1 MLAVWILSHDSLNT
15 TTLLMLLPLLEHRI
29 TGLVTG
35 AEDLLWRAMAL
46 AIPCLARTPLQ
57 IAGPRFQAGV
67 RPPWIGRRGPG
78 DRFKAAEN
86 DSMKKRGS
94 RIVGRGLS
102 DCLSYFGF
110 YSCSPCKLVGLLGGW
125 GRKPACECAASRQV
139 RREKRWAAQPSSVRR
154 WRSSTHIRAP
164 YISTFTPLISWLF

>member
-1 MLAVWILSHDSLNT
+1 MPTAARKVMVSRLIHLEPA
-15 TTLLMLLPLLEHRI
+15 LPPWCA
-29 TGLVTG
+29 G

-139 RREKRWAAQPSSVRR
+139 RREKR
-154 WRSSTHIRAP
+154 
-164 YISTFTPLISWLF
+164 

>member
-1 MLAVWILSHDSLNT
+1 MPTAARKVMVSRLIHLEPA
-15 TTLLMLLPLLEHRI
+15 LPLWCA
-29 TGLVTG
+29 G

-125 GRKPACECAASRQV
+125 GRKPAWSVLLAVKFDVRKDEQSSHPPSADEAAARTYVPHTLEHSH
-139 RREKRWAAQPSSVRR
+139 P
-154 WRSSTHIRAP
+154 
-164 YISTFTPLISWLF
+164 

>member
-1 MLAVWILSHDSLNT
+1 MQS
-15 TTLLMLLPLLEHRI
+15 LPLLIIYTTKLSICNIVLEGIRLIAKDFYKGIKCFTHS
-29 TGLVTG
+29 G
-35 AEDLLWRAMAL
+35 AEDPLWRAMAL

-139 RREKRWAAQPSSVRR
+139 RREKR
-154 WRSSTHIRAP
+154 
-164 YISTFTPLISWLF
+164 